1 MRAAALTMNAFDPEA
16 YLDAAAAA
24 LELPIPP
31 ESRAAVVANLV
42 RLHALAQEVLA
53 CEIPEVAPLGPDLLA
68 PSREKNG
75 PE

>member
-1 MRAAALTMNAFDPEA
+1 MNAFDPRA

-31 ESRAAVVANLV
+31 ASRAAVVANLL

-53 CEIPEVAPLGPDLLA
+53 FEIPADAPLASDLLSQGG
-68 PSREKNG
+68 PKNG
-75 PE
+75 GD

>member
-1 MRAAALTMNAFDPEA
+1 MSTFDPDA

-31 ESRAAVVANLV
+31 ASRAAVAANLR

-53 CEIPEVAPLGPDLLA
+53 FEIPEGA
-68 PSREKNG
+68 PSAVDRASRGEKKDPG
-75 PE
+75 